1 MNFRKLDKR
10 RQLFGATLDATDW
23 IAPVKTIFRSVT
35 LAAAVFAGAAAFSPA
50 LLAQEKAIAHVQG
63 ETTLPG
69 VPAKVLVQDW
79 AVVDDLGALG
89 VSVAGV
95 PSSNA
100 PAYLA
105 DQIPADAI
113 QIGSLFEPDFEG
125 IAAADADVYFI
136 ASRSREAF
144 GTAKDILPTIDLTVD
159 NGSILEG
166 VEKNMTTLG
175 EIFGLEDKASELNAA
190 LDAKVAEVAAAAE
203 AKGNALVIV
212 TNAGKLGVYGPDSR
226 VSWVYNEI
234 GMPSALEGVRDGD
247 HGGDAVSFEFLLEV
261 NPDWVF
267 VVDRDAG
274 TGENAGAAAALL
286 DNELFNQTT
295 AAQEGQIVYLDPQ
308 ASYITM
314 HGYQGVMLLLD
325 QVLEGLNG

>member
-1 MNFRKLDKR
+1 MSSLFRTTALVAA
-10 RQLFGATLDATDW
+10 LVGSLSL
-23 IAPVKTIFRSVT
+23 AP
-35 LAAAVFAGAAAFSPA
+35 AF
-50 LLAQEKAIAHVQG
+50 AQEKVISTPQG
-63 ETTLPG
+63 DVSLSG
-69 VPAKVLVQDW
+69 VPEKVLTQDW
-79 AVVDDLGALG
+79 AVLDNLAALG
-89 VSVAGV
+89 VEVDGI

-105 DQIPADAI
+105 DAIPADAL

-125 IAAADADVYFI
+125 IAAAEADVYFV
-136 ASRSREAF
+136 AARSAAAF
-144 GTAKDILPTIDLTVD
+144 PTAKDILPTIDLSVD
-159 NGSILEG
+159 NTDIVAG
-166 VEKNMTTLG
+166 VKGNITKLG
-175 EIFGLEDKASELNAA
+175 EIFELENKANELNAA
-190 LDAKVAEVAAAAE
+190 LDAKLAEVVAAAE
-203 AKGNALVIV
+203 GKGTALVLV

-226 VSWVYNEI
+226 VSWIYNNV
-234 GMPSALEGVRDGD
+234 GMPSALDNVADGD

-308 ASYITM
+308 ASYISM

-325 QVLEGLNG
+325 QVLEGLNA